1 MLLMLLVNA
10 LEPADNVDDERKKNS
25 WGFTVVG
32 SGFSGVDFEN
42 IQNDVEELQRSLNN
56 DKIMVVNNNV
66 NDE

>member
-1 MLLMLLVNA
+1 MLSSQLTTLMMKG
-10 LEPADNVDDERKKNS
+10 KKNS